1 MNFVGYARKGH
12 SRETIESQID
22 TLLDYGLKIDSIFK
36 ERRSGLDEDRPV
48 LSDCINSLNSSDKLV
63 VTRLSQIANSISHLA
78 QIKNTLEQKDVSLI
92 IISQGL
98 NSSSKNLDF
107 YSMITLFSEFEMD
120 LRLERQL
127 IGVQKAKENG
137 VKFGRKPI
145 DNKVIQ
151 TVKRLFLEGTSVG
164 QISLKLALGKSTVYR
179 LLKWFIFKVNM
190 SNQY

>member
-12 SRETIESQID
+12 SRETIECQID

-63 VTRLSQIANSISHLA
+63 VTRLSQIANSISHLV
-78 QIKNTLEQKDVSLI
+78 QIKNTPEQKDVSLI

-98 NSSSKNLDF
+98 NSSSKDLDF
-107 YSMITLFSEFEMD
+107 YSMITLFAEFEMD

-127 IGVQKAKENG
+127 IGVQKAKKSG

-145 DNKVIQ
+145 DNKVTQ
-151 TVKRLFLEGTSVG
+151 TIKRLFLEGMSVG
-164 QISLKLALGKSTVYR
+164 QISLKLAVGKSTVYR
-179 LLKWFIFKVNM
+179 LLK
-190 SNQY
+190 